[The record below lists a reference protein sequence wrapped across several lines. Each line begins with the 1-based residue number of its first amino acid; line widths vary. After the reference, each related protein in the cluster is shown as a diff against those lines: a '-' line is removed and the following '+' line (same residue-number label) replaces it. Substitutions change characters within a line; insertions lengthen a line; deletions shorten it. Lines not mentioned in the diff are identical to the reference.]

1 MRRWIA
7 GGMVAR
13 WWVALCVL
21 ACAPLVS
28 ADPAGKFEVVRVK
41 TELEPRAEID
51 LWYLPAGRPKGT
63 LFVLHGYN
71 NSKGWSQNLQW
82 VRDREDWNVVMPDFR
97 NHGASSRMLGPS
109 TLGYYEIDDV
119 QAVVDWAERRNLQ
132 RPFVIYGRSMGGS
145 TGIRFAARDK
155 RIEGVLAVSPFKNA
169 ELATRQMAEYA
180 VRLAAADRPGQ
191 SRITAGL
198 KSLVGKVATGA
209 LESYLD
215 GKNPL
220 PEKQREMLR
229 SVDVPTAVA
238 ARDDLRIWIMSGEQD
253 SFPPADQ
260 RAILDASKS
269 PAELKR
275 LVVTPGTNHRNTWA
289 YTGEDGKGVLG
300 HDAFVKEFLKASL
313 AAPPGK
319 PAYAAASRRDVSARA
334 AAVAIGATLLLAI
347 IAVALFAQRVRVR
360 GRRVAAARL
369 PAPSGAAE

>member
-1 MRRWIA
+1 M
-7 GGMVAR
+7 
-13 WWVALCVL
+13 
-21 ACAPLVS
+21 
-28 ADPAGKFEVVRVK
+28 
-41 TELEPRAEID
+41 
-51 LWYLPAGRPKGT
+51 
-63 LFVLHGYN
+63 
-71 NSKGWSQNLQW
+71 
-82 VRDREDWNVVMPDFR
+82 RDREDWNVVMPDFR
-97 NHGASSRMLGPS
+97 NHGASSRMMGPS

-132 RPFVIYGRSMGGS
+132 RPFVIYGRSMGGA

-180 VRLAAADRPGQ
+180 LRAAAADKPGQ
-191 SRITAGL
+191 SKITAGL

-238 ARDDLRIWIMSGEQD
+238 GRDDLRIWIMSGEQD

-260 RAILDASKS
+260 QAILDASKS

-313 AAPPGK
+313 AAPPGGK

-334 AAVAIGATLLLAI
+334 AALAIGATLLLAI
-347 IAVALFAQRVRVR
+347 IAVALFARRVR
-360 GRRVAAARL
+360 GRRVAVARL
-369 PAPSGAAE
+369 PEPSGVEE